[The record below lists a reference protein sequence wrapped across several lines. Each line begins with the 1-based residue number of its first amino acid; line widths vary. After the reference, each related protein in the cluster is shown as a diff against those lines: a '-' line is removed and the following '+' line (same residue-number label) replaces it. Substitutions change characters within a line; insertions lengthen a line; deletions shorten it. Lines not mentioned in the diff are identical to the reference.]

1 MNTPKDVWKKR
12 IIKEKN
18 LVTDQPGAFI
28 LFLGVF
34 ISVALGFT
42 VRSLTQSKILN
53 EVFAEATKNI
63 GNEWKV
69 SFGQVKVFLREG
81 WLPSVG
87 LEIDNLTL
95 SSDSEC
101 YGKPSAL
108 IENAKIP
115 ISFFN
120 LILFENPFSELQ
132 IQKINLAFVNSKPQC
147 HQKTLHSERLN
158 QNSSFKNKISLVDK
172 IPVLPKKTN
181 QQLRRVKV
189 ETVNVSFKDKS
200 ISDFSLSHLIIENK
214 SDKPKIITLK
224 TQIDLSIFLK
234 SMSSEVKTELNI
246 EYSEFPEKL
255 VKVNILG
262 GVREGHFS
270 ISLLNRLDEKK
281 YQIQSEV
288 KNLPI
293 QKIMEIPFLNIKED
307 MLVKSGW
314 VSFSGYSEGSNEQW
328 ETSRLE
334 LKRVKIDGKFGD
346 ITSDEIIFPRGIRRQ
361 PDPFYIQINNL
372 NLDTFFEV
380 TKLLKTPDQIY
391 SFGILNGNIR
401 YADDNKITY
410 QGRLEGLAFNFSSNG
425 LRQNEKINRIS
436 FAGDYT
442 KDSINFRSTEI
453 FHLNEIPGFLNLSI
467 KKDKYFILTSEL
479 QKISLSPKT
488 SKLLT
493 HKDTPLVIDKLFF
506 KATGNKNTV
515 SMNSRI
521 DIESIANDYLSLS
534 KLETT
539 IHSEINKEIQIHV
552 KAAKLGVE
560 EKLVRY
566 FSKFGI
572 PLLPNYSQVNL
583 NYSSDYDK
591 SLWKLIT
598 ANKWKTSGGWNHQ
611 GVLTGNL
618 MIPKMEFV
626 IQGSRD
632 EPQFH
637 QKSN

>member
-1 MNTPKDVWKKR
+1 MKNPKDVWKKR

-18 LVTDQPGAFI
+18 LVTDQPGTII
-28 LFLGVF
+28 LFLGVV

-53 EVFAEATKNI
+53 EVFAEATKNV
-63 GNEWKV
+63 GNDWKV
-69 SFGQVKVFLREG
+69 SFGKVRVFLREG

-87 LEIDNLTL
+87 LEVDTLNL

-108 IENAKIP
+108 FENAKIP
-115 ISFFN
+115 ISFFK

-132 IQKINLAFVNSKPQC
+132 IGKINLVFSNSKPQC
-147 HQKTLHSERLN
+147 QQKTLISEMPN
-158 QNSSFKNKISLVDK
+158 QNGSIKNKISLVDK
-172 IPVLPKKTN
+172 IPVLQKKTN
-181 QQLRRVKV
+181 QQLRRVKA
-189 ETVNVSFKDKS
+189 ETVNISFKDKS
-200 ISDFSLSHLIIENK
+200 VSDFSLSHLIIENK

-224 TQIDLSIFLK
+224 TQIDLSVFLK
-234 SMSSEVKTELNI
+234 SMSSEVKTELNV

-255 VKVNILG
+255 IKINILG
-262 GVREGHFS
+262 GIREGHFS
-270 ISLLNRLDEKK
+270 VSLLNRLDEKK

-288 KNLPI
+288 KNLPL
-293 QKIMEIPFLNIKED
+293 QKIVEIPFLKIKED

-314 VSFSGYSEGSNEQW
+314 ISFSGYSEGNNEQW

-346 ITSDEIIFPRGIRRQ
+346 ITSDEIIFPGGVRN
-361 PDPFYIQINNL
+361 PPEPFFVQINNL

-401 YADDNKITY
+401 YVDDNKITY

-436 FAGDYT
+436 FAGDYS

-453 FHLNEIPGFLNLSI
+453 FHLNEIPGFLNLAI
-467 KKDKYFILTSEL
+467 KKDNYFVLTSEL
-479 QKISLSPKT
+479 QKITLSPKT

-493 HKDTPLVIDKLFF
+493 HKDTPLVIDKFYF
-506 KATGNKNTV
+506 KASGNKNTV

-521 DIESIANDYLSLS
+521 DIEFIANDYLSLS
-534 KLETT
+534 KMETT
-539 IHSEINKEIQIHV
+539 IHSEVNKEIQIQV
-552 KAAKLGVE
+552 KASKLGVE
-560 EKLVRY
+560 EKLAKY
-566 FSKFGI
+566 FSKLGI
-572 PLLPNYSQVNL
+572 PLLQNYSQVNL
-583 NYSSDYDK
+583 NYTSDYDK
-591 SLWKLIT
+591 SLWKLTT

-618 MIPKMEFV
+618 SVPKMEFV